1 MVSTWEVVMIHDT
14 FDGVTSRNRD
24 LFDND
29 TKPRIIKPY
38 LAECPCCGERF
49 PYHPELF
56 PTCCN
61 PECPRV
67 LASSSSL
74 EFPALQSR
82 PIEG

>member
-1 MVSTWEVVMIHDT
+1 MIHDT
-14 FDGVTSRNRD
+14 SGGVTAHNHD
-24 LFDND
+24 LFDSLFNNY
-29 TKPRIIKPY
+29 TKPRVIKPY

-67 LASSSSL
+67 LPASSSP
-74 EFPALQSR
+74 EFPPLQSR
-82 PIEG
+82 PIGS